1 MIQYTF
7 GKALG
12 SQRIVN
18 IENELQEK

>member
-7 GKALG
+7 GKTLG